1 MLPRQISLTYIVTSA
16 SKSITDL
23 HLLVAD
29 VGQVAA
35 VGGLGRV
42 LRVDV
47 EVLEHDGL
55 AERRLVVDPRAALAV
70 AAGADLEVEGAVDLV
85 LLGAEDGGQ
94 VLRHPELEPE
104 PLPLPLF
111 GKRKLMKLSFRFSG
125 NICDQ
130 SLRKEYNTNRKK
142 NVQIY
147 QVVLN
152 AKCFKFQTKNVILYK
167 FRLFKDKII
176 LTWVVTNFDDPLT
189 QVKN

>member
-70 AAGADLEVEGAVDLV
+70 AACADLEVEGAVDLV

-142 NVQIY
+142 M
-147 QVVLN
+147 
-152 AKCFKFQTKNVILYK
+152 YK
-167 FRLFKDKII
+167 YIR
-176 LTWVVTNFDDPLT
+176 
-189 QVKN
+189 